1 MTQANPIRR
10 SSREPEVLRSV
21 LQSWLASQ
29 LGVAPEVSDVAGTD
43 ANGMSS
49 DTRAVPRVVAGRRG
63 RAHDDALV
71 ARVAPDPADV
81 PVFPSY
87 DISGQFEAIRLVG
100 DAVERAGAAE
110 VLWCEP
116 DATLLGAPFF
126 VMGRVDGRRAARRDA
141 VQLR

>member
-1 MTQANPIRR
+1 MTQAQPIRR
-10 SSREPEVLRSV
+10 SSRTPEVLRAV
-21 LQSWLASQ
+21 LQSWLVPR

-49 DTRAVPRVVAGRRG
+49 DTVLIRASWTDADDV
-63 RAHDDALV
+63 AHDDALV

-87 DISGQFEAIRLVG
+87 DISGQFETMRLVSTLST
-100 DAVERAGAAE
+100 APVPQ

-116 DATLLGAPFF
+116 DPSLLGAPFF
-126 VMGRVDGRRAARRDA
+126 VMRR
-141 VQLR
+141 